1 MEKQIKAGRRQN
13 NSEMSDEEL
22 NSDDCMSEVLE
33 DLMKEENGSYSK
45 TESEADNNSE
55 PAFLA

>member
-1 MEKQIKAGRRQN
+1 
-13 NSEMSDEEL
+13 MSDEEL